1 MIINKFKESFEDKID
16 ENFEKYFNNDV
27 YIENKF
33 IINICNKYKYIDNI
47 NYKISNQED
56 KYNNNI
62 SEINNI
68 IISDF
73 KKEYNN
79 KLSLEI
85 LQKELSI
92 IKLLSKYSLQTN
104 NLDFKF
110 VTKCLNLCL
119 TLSEILRL
127 KIKQK
132 PIVINNQKNTVI
144 QRCSYKFC
152 NFKENC
158 TYNYSKKKNYCYQ
171 DHYVHN
177 MVSYDLVALIK
188 YINSDN
194 FKNLKKNDYLKEVLK
209 SINTLSYVINHME
222 NELKAK
228 CLYQDKNKWDSFHI
242 YNAYKNK

>member
-1 MIINKFKESFEDKID
+1 MIENKFAESFEDKFAD
-16 ENFEKYFNNDV
+16 AFNNDI
-27 YIENKF
+27 YKENQF
-33 IINICNKYKYIDNI
+33 ITDICNKYKYIDNI
-47 NYKISNQED
+47 NYKINNQED
-56 KYNNNI
+56 EYNNNI
-62 SEINNI
+62 NEINSI
-68 IISDF
+68 IITNF
-73 KKEYNN
+73 KNEYN
-79 KLSLEI
+79 KKISLEI

-132 PIVINNQKNTVI
+132 PIVINNQKNTII

-171 DHYVHN
+171 DHFVHN
-177 MVSYDLVALIK
+177 MVSYDLDVLIK

-194 FKNLKKNDYLKEVLK
+194 FKNLKKNDYLKEILK

-228 CLYQDKNKWDSFHI
+228 CLYQEKNKWESFHV

>member
-1 MIINKFKESFEDKID
+1 MNVNKFVNKFVD
-16 ENFEKYFNNDV
+16 FFNSDI
-27 YIENKF
+27 YKENKF
-33 IINICNKYKYIDNI
+33 IAEICNKYKYIDNI
-47 NYKISNQED
+47 NYKISNQEEE
-56 KYNNNI
+56 YNNNI
-62 SEINNI
+62 NEINNI
-68 IISDF
+68 IINNF
-73 KKEYNN
+73 KEEYNN
-79 KLSLEI
+79 KISLDI

-127 KIKQK
+127 KICQK
-132 PIVINNQKNTVI
+132 PIIINNQKNTNI

-158 TYNYSKKKNYCYQ
+158 TYNYSKKKICCYQ
-171 DHYVHN
+171 DHFVHN
-177 MVSYDLVALIK
+177 MVSYDLDVLIK
-188 YINSDN
+188 YINSEN
-194 FKNLKKNDYLKEVLK
+194 FKNLKKNDYLKEILK

-228 CLYQDKNKWDSFHI
+228 CLYQDKDKWETFHV
-242 YNAYKNK
+242 YNSYKK